1 MFPFPTS
8 QKPID
13 HIEKKLFSGEKKE
26 LIMQV
31 KTAIMWVN
39 NKIYQR
45 HIRFM
50 WLNIHRM
57 QMYIFLNINITR
69 RLHGQNL
76 RGFTTTCK
84 WLISLKKGPDLSS
97 QKKGKKLKVT
107 NRSWWTKIWQKIS
120 ISIKMTQR
128 GSGENRNTSWAVES
142 WMHFSFILDHTDK
155 FLYMCRFW
163 GDAVN
168 VHTYSHS

>member
-1 MFPFPTS
+1 
-8 QKPID
+8 
-13 HIEKKLFSGEKKE
+13 
-26 LIMQV
+26 MQV
-31 KTAIMWVN
+31 KTVIMWVN

-84 WLISLKKGPDLSS
+84 WLINLKKGPDLSS
-97 QKKGKKLKVT
+97 QIKGKKLKVT

-120 ISIKMTQR
+120 ISFKMTQR